1 MLHLLASCA
10 LLLPAHSL
18 SGKMLHYQGIVILP
32 DWHSRCS
39 AIAQHRTVI
48 DYPHR
53 CNSQRQVIRDALL
66 ALLNDACVCA
76 DIMPVYHLGDSQLF
90 NFVGFKWLSRK
101 LRASLGV
108 IWGRW
113 GLPLPRQHDLIALVD
128 YPISGTY

>member
-1 MLHLLASCA
+1 MPFCC
-10 LLLPAHSL
+10 LPIPFQARCFIIRAQSSFL
-18 SGKMLHYQGIVILP
+18 IGTA
-32 DWHSRCS
+32 RCS